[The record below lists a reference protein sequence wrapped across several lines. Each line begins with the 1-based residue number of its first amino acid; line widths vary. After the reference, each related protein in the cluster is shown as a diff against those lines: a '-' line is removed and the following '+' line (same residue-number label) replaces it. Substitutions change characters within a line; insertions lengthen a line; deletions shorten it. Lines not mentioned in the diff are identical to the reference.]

1 LPVLASQHTESGEI
15 YFIKFGCFTDFQ
27 LFSLQSV
34 SGTVLAHYTYTRKR
48 VARMTYQFSR
58 RFLKIAGGIYLL
70 FMLCVV
76 TGARA
81 ADYFTYY
88 DPAGKLVIS
97 NKEPPP
103 GSKIIKKQDLP
114 DVETSQKTPEA
125 KEPAT
130 AQEKEN
136 GK

>member
-1 LPVLASQHTESGEI
+1 
-15 YFIKFGCFTDFQ
+15 
-27 LFSLQSV
+27 
-34 SGTVLAHYTYTRKR
+34 
-48 VARMTYQFSR
+48 MTYQFSR
-58 RFLKIAGGIYLL
+58 RFLKIAAGIYLL
-70 FMLCVV
+70 FMLSMV
-76 TGARA
+76 TAALA

-114 DVETSQKTPEA
+114 DDAETPQKAPEV
-125 KEPAT
+125 KEPAPS
-130 AQEKEN
+130 QDKEV

>member
-1 LPVLASQHTESGEI
+1 LPLLVSQHTKSGEI
-15 YFIKFGCFTDFQ
+15 YFTKFGSFTDF
-27 LFSLQSV
+27 LRFSIQSV
-34 SGTVLAHYTYTRKR
+34 SGTVLALYAYIGKR

-58 RFLKIAGGIYLL
+58 TFLKIAGGIYLL
-70 FMLCVV
+70 FMLFTV
-76 TGARA
+76 TGALA

-114 DVETSQKTPEA
+114 DVETPQKAPEV
-125 KEPAT
+125 KEPAP
-130 AQEKEN
+130 AQDKEN